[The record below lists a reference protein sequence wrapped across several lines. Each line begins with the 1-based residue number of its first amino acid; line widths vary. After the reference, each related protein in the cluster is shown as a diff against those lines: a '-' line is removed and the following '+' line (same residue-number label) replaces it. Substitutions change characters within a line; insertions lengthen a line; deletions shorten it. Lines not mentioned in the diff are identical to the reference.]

1 MQNTNATN
9 FRKNIYSFLEQ
20 AIKYNEP
27 INVATKDGNAIILSE
42 DDYNDIIETLAVYA
56 NPKLK
61 EDIIKGMNTL
71 PEDCV
76 AEEEVEW

>member
-27 INVATKDGNAIILSE
+27 INIATKDGNAIILSE
-42 DDYNDIIETLAVYA
+42 EDYNDIMETLAVYA